1 MQPRQLRAL
10 IETGHYESDPSLV
23 AEAMLQRRGV
33 RALLIDSQSPL
44 DATSRTQWSR
54 AAGHRAA

>member
-10 IETGHYESDPSLV
+10 IETGHYAPDPSLV

-33 RALLIDSQSPL
+33 RALLIDTQSPL
-44 DATSRTQWSR
+44 DATSRTHWSV
-54 AAGHRAA
+54 AGHRAG